1 MKKLTAILLVLLLT
15 ASLFAGCQNEK
26 TPDTTA
32 APAADSG
39 AQYQSEAAT
48 TAAPVTDAP
57 ATEAPATE
65 APATEA
71 PATEALEPVD
81 VDGAQ
86 LLKDAAE
93 KMKELKSLR
102 FAVDLN
108 EEITSEGFTIG
119 VAIKT
124 EGAHTAEPNAT
135 YQKGSMEMFGMEIP
149 VEEYRFVQGDTLVT
163 YSYDMERESFLRS
176 ESELEEEET
185 DDEELDYSTLET
197 STAKD
202 GSEYVVT
209 VNSSYEQAGRLMKLG
224 AGILAG
230 SEATEMLPDFSDDEQ
245 SAELMGDMRF
255 PVVFR
260 IDEASGR
267 ITGFVLDLSA
277 LFDAMLEVAGQDT
290 EIDGQMKGKMEVRYS
305 DFDSVEPI
313 EAPTE
318 FIEDEPTDWDEDF
331 DFDWDEDEDESG
343 TEAP

>member
-26 TPDTTA
+26 TPATTA
-32 APAADSG
+32 APATT
-39 AQYQSEAAT
+39 EAKAPDT

-65 APATEA
+65 APDTEA

-135 YQKGSMEMFGMEIP
+135 YQKGSIEMFSMEIP

-209 VNSSYEQAGRLMKLG
+209 VNSSYEQAGKLMKLG
-224 AGILAG
+224 AGVLAG
-230 SEATEMLPDFSDDEQ
+230 SEVTEMLPDFSDDEEN
-245 SAELMGDMRF
+245 SELMGDLRF
-255 PVVFR
+255 PFVIR
-260 IDEASGR
+260 IDAASGR

-318 FIEDEPTDWDEDF
+318 FIEEEPTDWDEDF